1 MKPLHQVRVQPLYK
15 NWRFRWMKKAPI
27 LFSVAAKADVEEEAS
42 GDDVPEVGPSGDGI
56 PVGGPDGKQE

>member
-1 MKPLHQVRVQPLYK
+1 
-15 NWRFRWMKKAPI
+15 MKK
-27 LFSVAAKADVEEEAS
+27 LKYSLSVAVKGDVEDEAS